1 MFLAKKET
9 INPYKRI
16 GGNMMSL
23 DTLVQNDLVNFR
35 REVLKSF
42 RENHPTMFTMM
53 ERVFAGRKNMVGMQV
68 TENGAV
74 VGTYTFI
81 TNGIDIAEVKSGVL
95 ESEIHH
101 PLLGV
106 VKPYMTV
113 ERSALE
119 AMLKDERF
127 KSEVFSTLVH
137 YLPDLT
143 IRFLR

>member
-1 MFLAKKET
+1 
-9 INPYKRI
+9 
-16 GGNMMSL
+16 MSL
-23 DTLVQNDLVNFR
+23 DTFIQNDLVNFR
-35 REVLKSF
+35 REVINGFKEKHS
-42 RENHPTMFTMM
+42 TMFAML
-53 ERVFAGRKNMVGMQV
+53 ERIFAGQRNMVGMQV
-68 TENGAV
+68 AENGAIA
-74 VGTYTFI
+74 GKYTFI
-81 TNGIDIAEVKSGVL
+81 TDGIDIIEVKSGVL

-106 VKPYMTV
+106 VKPYVTI

-127 KSEVFSTLVH
+127 KSEVFSTLMH